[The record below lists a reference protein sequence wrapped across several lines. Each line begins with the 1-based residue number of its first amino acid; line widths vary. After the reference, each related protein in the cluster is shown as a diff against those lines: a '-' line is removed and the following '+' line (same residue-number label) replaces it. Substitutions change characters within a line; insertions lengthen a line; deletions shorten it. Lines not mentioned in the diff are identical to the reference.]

1 MTESLDEGQSLP
13 HAPRRR
19 ALLRRVVAAIL
30 ILALVYVG
38 VAYVLLPAYW
48 RRHERQSG
56 LDALPM
62 TTVTALGLPG
72 DALNVGLEGSQADV
86 VCAMVGA
93 GWSPADP
100 VTLKSSLEITGSVI
114 FDRPYARAP
123 VSPLFYQGRRE
134 DLAFEKAAGRSADTR
149 HHIRLWKVL
158 NAGDDGL
165 PVWLG
170 AATFDRGVG
179 LSRYT
184 GQITHHIGPDID
196 AERDLV
202 SDDLAAAGKVDAVYE
217 TPGVEPS
224 LTLRNGGGD
233 PYYTDGE
240 IRFSIL
246 TPGCDSHNLQP
257 IVLPNPPAIEARN
270 WVWRKIVAPLAALFH

>member
-1 MTESLDEGQSLP
+1 MTAQNFP
-13 HAPRRR
+13 HGAPRRR
-19 ALLRRVVAAIL
+19 LLRRVAVAVL
-30 ILALVYVG
+30 VLALVYVAI
-38 VAYVLLPAYW
+38 AYVLLPTLW
-48 RRHERQSG
+48 RRHERQKG

-62 TTVTALGLPG
+62 ITTTSLGLPG
-72 DALNVGLEGSQADV
+72 DALNVGIEGSETDLI
-86 VCAMVGA
+86 CAMAAA

-100 VTLKSSLEITGSVI
+100 VTLKSSLKITGSVL
-114 FDRPYARAP
+114 FDRPYAQAP

-149 HHIRLWKVL
+149 HHIRFWKAL
-158 NAGDDGL
+158 DAGDNGL

-202 SDDLAAAGKVDAVYE
+202 SADLAAAGKVDAEYE
-217 TPGVEPS
+217 TPGVVPS
-224 LTLRNGGGD
+224 LTMHNGGGD

-240 IRFSIL
+240 IRFSQL
-246 TPGCDSHNLQP
+246 TPGCESHNARP

-270 WVWRKIVAPLAALFH
+270 WVWRKFVAPLAALLH